1 MATEAENTAVTQ
13 VSESSEHASASE
25 GGVTAPE
32 AAARTG
38 KFHSSQ
44 LAVLAVSPRSLGLA
58 ICPKMVLIFSVF
70 IRILKECEEEYDL
83 LSISPSPHPPISQR
97 MEGHLAI

>member
-13 VSESSEHASASE
+13 VSGSSEHASASE
-25 GGVTAPE
+25 GGITAPE

-44 LAVLAVSPRSLGLA
+44 LAGSPRSLGLA

-83 LSISPSPHPPISQR
+83 LSISPSPHPPI
-97 MEGHLAI
+97 